1 MINAPWRF
9 LNSAVCGGLQMN
21 SATSVAKD
29 SPGVNINDL
38 MLMVKE
44 AETSEGPLNN
54 NFYWLLWFKK
64 KKASCQFNLIFF
76 HGVVD
81 LSLPIIYCTK

>member
-64 KKASCQFNLIFF
+64 TKTSCQFNLIFV
-76 HGVVD
+76 HGDVD
-81 LSLPIIYCTK
+81 FSLPIIYCTK